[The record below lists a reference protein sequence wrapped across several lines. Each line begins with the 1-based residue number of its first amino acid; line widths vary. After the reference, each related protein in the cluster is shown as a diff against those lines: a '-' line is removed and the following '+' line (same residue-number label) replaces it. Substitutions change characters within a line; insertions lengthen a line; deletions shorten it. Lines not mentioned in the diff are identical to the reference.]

1 MSEYK
6 GTIYRSVSDFGI
18 ENVDAFVKLY
28 PIDVTRC
35 VFLFYLKI
43 EVQYFFKKNKI
54 ESFPVY

>member
-18 ENVDAFVKLY
+18 ENVDAFVKSY

-43 EVQYFFKKNKI
+43 EV
-54 ESFPVY
+54 